1 MMNFIAAAGVLD
13 ALMLELAERG
23 VAAPAHVTA
32 SLQTARS
39 LARIGLRKAEEDS
52 EAELKTLAVLQDA
65 EMNLLSLAE
74 TNFGAAYAEDWQ
86 RRMAAAGAIPVTKT
100 PAESASKF
108 VVGVPKGVHWMRIRQ
123 SELEKLPDADF
134 ARYYLTALPQ
144 ADGYLLLYGEK
155 TNITAFLKEMR
166 KAYTKEG

>member
-1 MMNFIAAAGVLD
+1 MNFLAAAGVLD

-23 VAAPAHVTA
+23 VVAPAHVTA

-52 EAELKTLAVLQDA
+52 ESELKILAILQDA

-86 RRMAAAGAIPVTKT
+86 RRMAVAGATPVTK
-100 PAESASKF
+100 PNESASKF
-108 VVGVPKGVHWMRIRQ
+108 VAGVPKGVHWVRIRQ
-123 SELEKLPDADF
+123 SELEKLPDAEF
-134 ARYYLTALPQ
+134 SRFSLTAMPQ
-144 ADGYLLLYGEK
+144 TDGYLLLYGEK
-155 TNITAFLKEMR
+155 TNIAAFLKEMR
-166 KAYTKEG
+166 KVYKEG